1 MGLEITSLTSM
12 HNPKMNYSQ
21 HYRQEVVNQ
30 ICSYSIKKPSVT
42 FMKWST
48 KVPGNI
54 IKDEKRFRRLFESC
68 MNIAMFK
75 FSADDTN
82 MVVSMIKDRDEHFEP
97 MPEVWFGEILLEI
110 ADTMVVNYGG
120 NIKYWL
126 ICIFWN
132 LGLYNKTTGYGHIF
146 QEIAANRYFADS
158 GYGIFGNPDI
168 KITAKK
174 MSFSKEL
181 ALFRRQMDK
190 FVVPF

>member
-12 HNPKMNYSQ
+12 HDPKVNYSQ
-21 HYRQEVVNQ
+21 HYRHEVIDQ
-30 ICSYSIKKPSVT
+30 ICSYSIKKPRVT

-54 IKDEKRFRRLFESC
+54 IKDEKKFRRLFESV
-68 MNIAMFK
+68 MNISMFK

-82 MVVSMIKDRDEHFEP
+82 MVVSIIRGRDEHFEP

-132 LGLYNKTTGYGHIF
+132 LGLYNKTNEYATIF
-146 QEIAANRYFADS
+146 QEIAANRYFSDS

-181 ALFRRQMDK
+181 QLFRCQMDK

>member
-1 MGLEITSLTSM
+1 MGLEMTSLTSM
-12 HNPKMNYSQ
+12 HNPKIHYSQ
-21 HYRQEVVNQ
+21 HYRHEVVDQ
-30 ICSYSIKKPSVT
+30 ICSYSIKKPRVT

-54 IKDEKRFRRLFESC
+54 IKDEKRFRRLFEAT
-68 MNIAMFK
+68 MNISMFK

-82 MVVSMIKDRDEHFEP
+82 MVVSMIRDRDEHFES

-132 LGLYNKTTGYGHIF
+132 LGLYNNKANYSNIF
-146 QEIAANRYFADS
+146 QEIAANRYFSDT
-158 GYGIFGNPDI
+158 GYGIFGNLEI
-168 KITAKK
+168 KITAER

-181 ALFRRQMDK
+181 QLFRRQMDK